1 MTNATAMR
9 IAVMSMED
17 FLERSAQEG
26 AFEFIDGEVVP
37 KMPTASLH
45 GKMCKRL
52 FLALLPF
59 EQQGLGQVF
68 QETTYVLID
77 TPDWVTGSRIPDVMF
92 VSNSK
97 LEAFE
102 ATVPDADRKQ
112 YILVPDLV
120 IEGVSPNDKYSD
132 IDEKVTRYLE
142 DGVRLVLVVDPQ
154 RKKVIV
160 HEAGKKMQR
169 TLSIDD
175 TLTGGDVLTGFSIAV
190 AQLFE

>member
-1 MTNATAMR
+1 MTDAPAMR
-9 IAVMSMED
+9 IAVMSMDE
-17 FLERSAQEG
+17 FLERSAQQG

-37 KMPTASLH
+37 KMPTVSLH

-68 QETTYVLID
+68 QETTYVLTD

-92 VSNSK
+92 VSNPK
-97 LEAFE
+97 LKAFE
-102 ATVPDADRKQ
+102 QSVPDADRKP

-120 IEGVSPNDKYSD
+120 IEVVSPNDKYSD

-154 RKKVIV
+154 RQKVAV
-160 HEAGKKMQR
+160 REAGKPTQLNL
-169 TLSIDD
+169 TEAD
-175 TLTGGDVLTGFSIAV
+175 TLTGGDVLPGFSIPV
-190 AQLFE
+190 AQLFA